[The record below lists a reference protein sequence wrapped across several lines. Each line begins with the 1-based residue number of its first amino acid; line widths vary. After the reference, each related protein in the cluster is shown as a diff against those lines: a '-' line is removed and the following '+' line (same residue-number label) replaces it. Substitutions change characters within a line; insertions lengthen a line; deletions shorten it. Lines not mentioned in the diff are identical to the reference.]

1 MGGDESKPEINLDDA
16 YSVTTPGE
24 NKVLYAQWATT
35 YEEAFVDAK
44 KYRYPRAIAELFDEI
59 MPTEMGNLIADVG
72 CGTGLVGLY
81 LTSVR
86 DQVEIDGF
94 DISPEM
100 LNEAR
105 AKKRNTGASVYRY
118 FIEADLTQ
126 KISNAYGP
134 YDGIISS
141 GTFTHGHLGPEAIS
155 NLLPLAREGG
165 WFLIG
170 VNAEHFAAKA
180 FESELQS
187 LEREGEIS
195 KPIFQK
201 IHVYETGSPHYGDQS
216 VTVRFMRL

>member
-1 MGGDESKPEINLDDA
+1 MGGDESKLEINLDDA
-16 YSVTTPGE
+16 YSVTTPAE
-24 NKVLYAQWATT
+24 NKVLYAQWAPT

-59 MPTEMGNLIADVG
+59 MPTGMGNLIADVG

-86 DQVEIDGF
+86 DQIEIDGF

-126 KISNAYGP
+126 IITNSHGP
-134 YDGIISS
+134 YDALISS
-141 GTFTHGHLGPEAIS
+141 GTFTHGHLGPEAIR
-155 NLLPLAREGG
+155 NLLPLVRLNG

-187 LEREGEIS
+187 LEREGKIS

-201 IHVYETGSPHYGDQS
+201 IHVYEEGSPHYGDQS